1 MIGLNVIKKGGK
13 THMPNA
19 ADLIVLAVILIGSW
33 VGYKKGVLRMA
44 FDIGSYIISWF
55 VAVFG
60 YKFVSGFILQ
70 SPTLK
75 EAIYSFVRQKV
86 VIKDD
91 ILPTVPQ
98 FFKGAIIQAQ
108 ETLNRTL
115 QDAAAVVLANFIA
128 MILIF
133 VATKIVI
140 SGLKMSIGFMRKVPV
155 VGQVDGFLGLLAGVA
170 VALIII
176 YIAFSI
182 LYFFP
187 NAEIFKTA
195 QKVIKTSMFA
205 EFLYENNI
213 IVMLM
218 RQYLKI

>member
-1 MIGLNVIKKGGK
+1 
-13 THMPNA
+13 MPNTV
-19 ADLIVLAVILIGSW
+19 DLVVLAIILLGSW
-33 VGYKKGVLRMA
+33 IGYKKGMLRMG
-44 FDIGSYIISWF
+44 FNMGSYIISWF

-60 YKFVSGFILQ
+60 YKYVSSLILQ
-70 SPTLK
+70 SPVLR

-86 VIKDD
+86 VIKGD

-98 FFKGAIIQAQ
+98 FFKSAIIQAQ
-108 ETLNRTL
+108 QTLNRTL

-128 MILIF
+128 MILVF
-133 VATKIVI
+133 VGTKIII
-140 SGLKMSIGFMRKVPV
+140 SALKTSIGFMSKVPV
-155 VGQVDGFLGLLAGVA
+155 IGQIDRFLGLITGVA
-170 VALIII
+170 VALVII
-176 YIAFSI
+176 YLAFSV

-187 NAEIFKTA
+187 NAEIFKTV
-195 QKVIKTSMFA
+195 QKGIKSSMFA

>member
-1 MIGLNVIKKGGK
+1 
-13 THMPNA
+13 MPNT
-19 ADLIVLAVILIGSW
+19 ADLVVLAVILIGSW

-55 VAVFG
+55 VAVLG

-70 SPTLK
+70 SPLLK

-98 FFKGAIIQAQ
+98 LFKGAIIQAQ
-108 ETLNRTL
+108 EALNRTL

-140 SGLKMSIGFMRKVPV
+140 SALKMAIGFMRKVPV
-155 VGQVDGFLGLLAGVA
+155 VGQVDGFLGLLAGVT

>member
-1 MIGLNVIKKGGK
+1 
-13 THMPNA
+13 
-19 ADLIVLAVILIGSW
+19 
-33 VGYKKGVLRMA
+33 
-44 FDIGSYIISWF
+44 
-55 VAVFG
+55 
-60 YKFVSGFILQ
+60 
-70 SPTLK
+70 
-75 EAIYSFVRQKV
+75 
-86 VIKDD
+86 
-91 ILPTVPQ
+91 
-98 FFKGAIIQAQ
+98 
-108 ETLNRTL
+108 
-115 QDAAAVVLANFIA
+115 

-140 SGLKMSIGFMRKVPV
+140 SGLKRSIGFMRKVPV

-205 EFLYENNI
+205 EFLYDNNI

>member
-1 MIGLNVIKKGGK
+1 
-13 THMPNA
+13 MPNT
-19 ADLIVLAVILIGSW
+19 ADIVVLTIILVGCWI
-33 VGYKKGVLRMA
+33 GYKKGMFRMA

-60 YKFVSGFILQ
+60 YKFVSSFILQ
-70 SPTLK
+70 SPALK
-75 EAIYSFVRQKV
+75 EAIYSFVRQNV
-86 VIKDD
+86 VVKED

-98 FFKGAIIQAQ
+98 FFRGAIIQAQ
-108 ETLNRTL
+108 QTLNRTL

-133 VATKIVI
+133 VGTKIVI
-140 SGLKMSIGFMRKVPV
+140 SVIKTSIGFMRKVPV
-155 VGQVDGFLGLLAGVA
+155 VGQIDRFLGFVAGA
-170 VALIII
+170 TVALIII

-182 LYFFP
+182 FYFFP
-187 NAEIFKTA
+187 NAEIFKSA